1 MQSICEMT
9 HVFLIKSVY
18 VMLVLFAYA
27 SSKGLDEPTHM
38 RSIARAFVARRHKV
52 TGITTYVIALMLQT
66 HRSAPSL
73 VYKVRFSLRKI
84 IQISVCKKLSSAGG
98 A

>member
-1 MQSICEMT
+1 MT
-9 HVFLIKSVY
+9 HVFLIKSVHEI
-18 VMLVLFAYA
+18 LVLFAYA

-52 TGITTYVIALMLQT
+52 TGVTTYFIALMLQT

-73 VYKVRFSLRKI
+73 VYKVRLFLRKI
-84 IQISVCKKLSSAGG
+84 IQISVCEN
-98 A
+98 